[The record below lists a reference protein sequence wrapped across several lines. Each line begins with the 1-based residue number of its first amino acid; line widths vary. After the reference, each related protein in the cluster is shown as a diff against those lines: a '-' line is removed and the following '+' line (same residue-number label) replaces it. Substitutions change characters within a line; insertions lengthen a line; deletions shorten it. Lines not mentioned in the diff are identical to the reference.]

1 MGQRCAP
8 PCGHLLRGTHISGPP
23 FAPPTPNPVSG
34 PLLQRCTPGQDGD
47 SEQLLPTAPPHCRS
61 PPCAVGA
68 HPTLPS
74 SSTGTHRGAAAPPG
88 WVLQRRTLSVPPL
101 LHCSERSHRRGTS
114 LAGQQRSLKQN
125 CQSKELVSLA
135 TGGDGSARFLAPAP
149 RAKWVFGCLLAKGK
163 ESPWGGGGGGSPLTM
178 YGVEGGVVGAL
189 NGAGGAAGRFHW
201 SGLGAKFRWGWG
213 RKRRVLCWEPT
224 RSVWAV
230 LGAECGSGGVGA
242 ASNPPHV
249 VHCVQK
255 WGGGCYGEPWSRGN
269 CGTTLPLRVTDPRPA
284 SAFGAVGQVGLLTHR
299 GSPGAV
305 GWR

>member
-1 MGQRCAP
+1 MWASAPWYPHLWASLCTPYTQPHLWASASMLHPRAGWGQR
-8 PCGHLLRGTHISGPP
+8 
-23 FAPPTPNPVSG
+23 
-34 PLLQRCTPGQDGD
+34 
-47 SEQLLPTAPPHCRS
+47 
-61 PPCAVGA
+61 
-68 HPTLPS
+68 
-74 SSTGTHRGAAAPPG
+74 AAAPHCPSSPP
-88 WVLQRRTLSVPPL
+88 QPPL
-101 LHCSERSHRRGTS
+101 CCWSAPHTALQQHWDPSGRCCPPRVGLAEADALSATS
-114 LAGQQRSLKQN
+114 AALLRAIPSPRHFAGWAAEILKTELSKQR
-125 CQSKELVSLA
+125 
-135 TGGDGSARFLAPAP
+135 ARFLGNRRRWE
-149 RAKWVFGCLLAKGK
+149 RAFFSSCPSGQVGFRLFVGKG
-163 ESPWGGGGGGSPLTM
+163 EGEPLGRRRRGVTPHHVWGG
-178 YGVEGGVVGAL
+178 GGVVGAL
-189 NGAGGAAGRFHW
+189 SGAGGAAGRFHW